1 MIPTCL
7 TYFCVYIGNKPFDL
21 KDFCEH
27 LSLDY
32 EYIKDYG
39 TDVTVHIGENYEFDI
54 DINAMLRKSLKD
66 LFGKS
71 MRSNTIL
78 NGCPP
83 SLQTAKFQISF
94 CRWTL
99 ILLSLC
105 IKRALTMILIISS
118 LRRIKYIFVF
128 LFAKVITLKF

>member
-21 KDFCEH
+21 KDFCER

-66 LFGKS
+66 LFGKEE
-71 MRSNTIL
+71 IL
-78 NGCPP
+78 VEMKKKYALEYYIERVP
-83 SLQTAKFQISF
+83 
-94 CRWTL
+94 TL
-99 ILLSLC
+99 VADGEIPNQLLSLDSDIIEFMYKTGAHDDLDYFV
-105 IKRALTMILIISS
+105 IKAH
-118 LRRIKYIFVF
+118 
-128 LFAKVITLKF
+128 

>member
-7 TYFCVYIGNKPFDL
+7 TYFCVYIGNKHFDL

-66 LFGKS
+66 LFGKEEILVE
-71 MRSNTIL
+71 MKKKYALEYYIERVPTIVADGEIP
-78 NGCPP
+78 N
-83 SLQTAKFQISF
+83 Q
-94 CRWTL
+94 
-99 ILLSLC
+99 LLSLDSDIIEFMYKTGAHDDLDYFV
-105 IKRALTMILIISS
+105 IKAH
-118 LRRIKYIFVF
+118 
-128 LFAKVITLKF
+128 